1 MVRIVIEELDAEAA
15 DELRI
20 RALANDCTIE
30 EEARSVL
37 SFVLNDRKVLPQP
50 KNWALAIHERFR
62 RVGIKEVVLP
72 PRETGEPIQFVFRDD
87 EDDGNNSGH

>member
-1 MVRIVIEELDAEAA
+1 MTSITINGLDGDAA

-30 EEARSVL
+30 DEARDIL
-37 SFVLNDRKVLPQP
+37 NFVLNNRKVLPQP
-50 KNWALAIHERFR
+50 KKVGTAIHERFR
-62 RVGIKEVVLP
+62 RLGIKEVVLP
-72 PRETGEPIQFVFRDD
+72 PRDSGEPIQFVFRDD